1 MSHINIVDILSLF
14 EKDGINA
21 NEFERMAIF
30 NDASMKEAAQK
41 MQVALSKFIET
52 GDYGDYLVVKGNF
65 EYITKHLNSRDSY
78 VTHNPDRS
86 SRGY

>member
-1 MSHINIVDILSLF
+1 MSHINIVNILSLF
-14 EKDGINA
+14 EKDGMSA

-30 NDASMKEAAQK
+30 NDSSMKESAQK

-52 GDYGDYLVVKGNF
+52 GDFGDYLVVKSNF
-65 EYITKHLNSRDSY
+65 ELITKYLNSRDSY

>member
-1 MSHINIVDILSLF
+1 MSHINIVDILSIF
-14 EKDGINA
+14 QKDGIKA

-30 NDASMKEAAQK
+30 NDGTMKESAHK
-41 MQVALSKFIET
+41 MQEALSKFIET
-52 GDYGDYLVVKGNF
+52 GDYSDYLVVKSNF
-65 EYITKHLNSRDSY
+65 EYVTKHLNSRDSY